1 MVSDSD
7 EIVDQVGRLREDFRA
22 LTEMVTGPDA
32 FHTTAAEMELRI
44 FRELLAL
51 GRGLLA
57 AFFAL
62 RAAKRPVIPTAP
74 DGVAGV

>member
-1 MVSDSD
+1 
-7 EIVDQVGRLREDFRA
+7 
-22 LTEMVTGPDA
+22 
-32 FHTTAAEMELRI
+32 MELRI
-44 FRELLAL
+44 FGELLAL
-51 GRGLLA
+51 GRRLLA